1 MVCWKYRLQHLGRSL
16 HAIEAAL
23 CTALCS
29 EPSTRRGSVGQALGG
44 WLAIGL
50 AKTRSH
56 AHYTCWLSTTRSLGR
71 FRARTQKARY
81 KLCYS
86 VTLTISLYLL
96 TQPHINQLKSPFI
109 IMNPPKGTKKLTKP
123 PPSPRSTSSSPW
135 VSSCSTSSGVS
146 RTMSF
151 ARDRPDSF
159 DLQRFSPTLSTTRP
173 SVLLPPKHT
182 SPDKG
187 MVRSWVSGG
196 GGAVRGRWDEDLI
209 RAKGENEDDSYRVDG
224 WVSEADRYEQ
234 RHGRQRLMDEW
245 EYTRRQHQVRRRPP
259 AFRFVQSKL
268 MYHSKHRPPSHPLPH
283 NQHTGSQRL
292 EHKD

>member
-1 MVCWKYRLQHLGRSL
+1 
-16 HAIEAAL
+16 
-23 CTALCS
+23 
-29 EPSTRRGSVGQALGG
+29 
-44 WLAIGL
+44 
-50 AKTRSH
+50 
-56 AHYTCWLSTTRSLGR
+56 
-71 FRARTQKARY
+71 
-81 KLCYS
+81 
-86 VTLTISLYLL
+86 
-96 TQPHINQLKSPFI
+96 
-109 IMNPPKGTKKLTKP
+109 MNPPKGTKKLTKP

-173 SVLLPPKHT
+173 PVLLPPKHT

-245 EYTRRQHQVRRRPP
+245 EYTRRQHQQTSPSQPSTPTQP
-259 AFRFVQSKL
+259 AHWLTEARA
-268 MYHSKHRPPSHPLPH
+268 
-283 NQHTGSQRL
+283 QRL
-292 EHKD
+292 EIFICVFAFLSLFLGAILAYHTIHSQNVRKSKAWHFTIPILSPFTSVVEEESSVIGSKTMAVWGCIAAVLVYFMFRFWIQSPTRSRRK